1 MDGFRIGGIPVR
13 GDRRGFSLLELLIA
27 VAIILI
33 VSAVAVPNFLRSRI
47 AANQASAVQSCRV
60 VNSAEITY
68 VSTYGQGY
76 ASALAALG
84 PPSGGAQPSVS
95 AADYIDSVLV
105 TGAKSGYVFTYTP
118 VNSDGSGNYQGYALS
133 AAPST
138 PGLTGHAYYFTDQTY
153 VIRANNAAAASSSDS
168 PIDQ

>member
-1 MDGFRIGGIPVR
+1 MDGFRMGGIPVR
-13 GDRRGFSLLELLIA
+13 KARRGFSLLELLIA

-33 VSAVAVPNFLRSRI
+33 ISAVAIPNFLRSRI

-68 VSTYGQGY
+68 ISIYGQGY

-84 PPSGGAQPSVS
+84 PPAGGALPTVS
-95 AADYIDSVLV
+95 AAGYIDSVLV
-105 TGAKSGYVFTYTP
+105 TGAKSGYLFTYTP
-118 VNSDGSGNYQGYALS
+118 VNSDGSGNYQGYSLT

-138 PGLTGHAYYFTDQTY
+138 PGLSGHAYYFTDQTY
-153 VIRANNAAAASSSDS
+153 VIRANNSSTASSSDS
-168 PIDQ
+168 PIGQ

>member
-1 MDGFRIGGIPVR
+1 MNGLPIVGTPVR
-13 GDRRGFSLLELLIA
+13 RDGRGFSLLELLIT

-33 VSAVAVPNFLRSRI
+33 ISAVAIPNFLRSRI

-68 VSTYGQGY
+68 LSTYGQGY

-84 PPSGGAQPSVS
+84 PPSGGAQATAS
-95 AADYIDSVLV
+95 AAGYIDSVLV
-105 TGAKSGYVFTYTP
+105 TGAKSGYLFTYTP
-118 VNSDGSGNYQGYALS
+118 VNSDGSGNYQGYTLS

-138 PGLTGHAYYFTDQTY
+138 PGLSGHAYYFTDQTY
-153 VIRANNAAAASSSDS
+153 VIRANNSSTASSSDS
-168 PIDQ
+168 PIGQ

>member
-1 MDGFRIGGIPVR
+1 MNGLPIVGTPVR
-13 GDRRGFSLLELLIA
+13 RDGRGFSLLELLTA

-33 VSAVAVPNFLRSRI
+33 ISAVAIPNFLRSRI

-68 VSTYGQGY
+68 LSTYGQGY

-84 PPSGGAQPSVS
+84 PPSGGAQATAS
-95 AADYIDSVLV
+95 AAGYIDSVLV
-105 TGAKSGYVFTYTP
+105 TGAKSGYLFTYTP
-118 VNSDGSGNYQGYALS
+118 VNSDGSGNYQGYTLS

-138 PGLTGHAYYFTDQTY
+138 PGLSGHAYYFTDQTY
-153 VIRANNAAAASSSDS
+153 VIRANNSSTASSSDS
-168 PIDQ
+168 PIGQ